1 MYIGLDAGHTL
12 SGLGTGASGYVSETD
27 MNRKVLKRLTEML
40 TEKGHKVHNCTV
52 DKSNSDLSDRV
63 NKANNVNLDL
73 FVSLHLNAYQKT
85 NNAMGV
91 ETYHYSS
98 SSKGKT
104 YATNVQNEL
113 VKEVGWKN
121 RGVKT
126 ANFYVIKNTKA
137 PAVLIELGFCDS
149 KADMDLW
156 NTETICK
163 AIFKAI
169 TGSEY
174 VNNKPLPS
182 DNPIYRVVIDGKQI
196 GSYRDI
202 NNIINQIRNSI
213 ANSKKIEIT
222 RI

>member
-12 SGLGTGASGYVSETD
+12 SGLGTGASCYASETD
-27 MNRKVLKRLTEML
+27 MNRKVHKRLTEML

-63 NKANNVNLDL
+63 NKANSVNLDL

-91 ETYHYSS
+91 ETYHYPS

-104 YATNVQNEL
+104 YATNIQNEL

-121 RGVKT
+121 RGIKT

-137 PAVLIELGFCDS
+137 PAILVELGFCDS
-149 KADMDLW
+149 KVDMDLFDV
-156 NTETICK
+156 EKVCK
-163 AIFKAI
+163 ALFKGI
-169 TGSEY
+169 TGVEY
-174 VNNKPLPS
+174 KS
-182 DNPIYRVVIDGKQI
+182 TTTTAKPIYRVVIDGKHV
-196 GSYRDI
+196 GSYTELS
-202 NNIINQIRNSI
+202 NIIEQIKNHISN
-213 ANSKKIEIT
+213 AKKVEIT